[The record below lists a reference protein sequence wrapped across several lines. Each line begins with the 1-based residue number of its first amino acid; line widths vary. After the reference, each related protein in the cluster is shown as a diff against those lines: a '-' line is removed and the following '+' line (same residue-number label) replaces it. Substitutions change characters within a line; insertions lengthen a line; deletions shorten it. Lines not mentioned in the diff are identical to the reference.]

1 MLSLT
6 IQSQTVLPETEF
18 KTEPK
23 SANTDI
29 YTTLE
34 SNKKPRGVKN

>member
-1 MLSLT
+1 MFSLT
-6 IQSQTVLPETEF
+6 VQSKAVLPEKNF
-18 KTEPK
+18 RQPK

-29 YTTLE
+29 YITLE